1 MSNFNVAEQFANR
14 EMFQLRFY
22 EYLTSSGALAADSAL
37 ADRKLILDADFGNS
51 SEFAQTAD
59 TNYAYGGFGHPKKV
73 AFNGNKGGTIKLS
86 TQIRTATLYN
96 LIAGGKLS
104 KNEGKYV
111 VREKI
116 QAVSDGEST
125 PSIVLKTGLKYKAA
139 NNSCSVYVLGTEG
152 DSSVTPITGTVAST
166 ATESDGTYAV
176 SNFQSGSTAATLTEN
191 TWYYVY
197 YIKEIATGKGATIS
211 VSAKDF
217 PPAMYVE
224 GLTYNKDVDENIFAQ
239 SFKIY
244 KAAPQG
250 NFTLS
255 FSNNGDPGSIDMTLD
270 LLEDKV
276 GRMYDI
282 VTDTE
287 NDDYLS

>member
-22 EYLTSSGALAADSAL
+22 EYLTSTGALAADSAL

-73 AFNGNKGGTIKLS
+73 AFNGNKGGTIRLS

-116 QAVSDGEST
+116 QAVTVESA
-125 PSIVLKTGLKYKAA
+125 VQLKTGLKYKAA
-139 NNSCSVYVLGTEG
+139 NNSCTLYVLGTEG
-152 DSSVTPITGTVAST
+152 DGAITPITGTVAT
-166 ATESDGTYAV
+166 TTGTDGTYAV
-176 SNFQSGSTAATLTEN
+176 SSFMQGSEAATLVAD

-197 YIKEIATGKGATIS
+197 YIKEIASGKGATIS

-270 LLEDKV
+270 ILEDKV

-282 VTDTE
+282 VTDTD

>member
-1 MSNFNVAEQFANR
+1 MSTFNVAEQFANR
-14 EMFQLRFY
+14 EMIQLRFY

-37 ADRKLILDADFGNS
+37 ADRKLILDADFGNTT
-51 SEFAQTAD
+51 EFAQTAD

-116 QAVSDGEST
+116 QAVTADASAA
-125 PSIVLKTGLKYKAA
+125 LKTGLKYKAA
-139 NNSCSVYVLGTEG
+139 NNSCSIYELGTEG
-152 DSSVTPITGTVAST
+152 DSSVTPIAGTVDTSAGQ
-166 ATESDGTYAV
+166 DGTFAV
-176 SNFQSGSTAATLTEN
+176 TAAGLTADK
-191 TWYYVY
+191 WYYVY
-197 YIKEIATGKGATIS
+197 YIKEIASGKGATIS

-224 GLTYNKDVDENIFAQ
+224 GITYNKDGDENIFAQ

-270 LLEDKV
+270 ILEDKV

>member
-1 MSNFNVAEQFANR
+1 MSTFNVAEQFANR

-22 EYLTSSGALAADSAL
+22 EYLTASGALAADAPLS
-37 ADRKLILDADFGNS
+37 DRKLILDADFGNS

-116 QAVSDGEST
+116 QAATVESA
-125 PSIVLKTGLKYKAA
+125 VQLKTGLKYKAYG
-139 NNSCSVYVLGTEG
+139 NSCTIYVLGTEG
-152 DSSVTPITGTVAST
+152 DTSISPIVGTVGTT
-166 ATESDGTYAV
+166 AGSDGTFPV
-176 SNFQSGSTAATLTEN
+176 SGFSQGGEAATLTDG

-197 YIKEIATGKGATIS
+197 YIKEIATNGGATIS

>member
-51 SEFAQTAD
+51 TEFAQTAD

-116 QAVSDGEST
+116 QAVTADASAA
-125 PSIVLKTGLKYKAA
+125 LKTGLKYKAA
-139 NNSCSVYVLGTEG
+139 NNACSIYVLGTEG
-152 DSSVTPITGTVAST
+152 DSSVTPIAGTVATT
-166 ATESDGTYAV
+166 ATEADGTYAV
-176 SNFQSGSTAATLTEN
+176 TAAGLTAD

-197 YIKEIATGKGATIS
+197 YIKEIASGNGATIS

-270 LLEDKV
+270 ILEDKV